1 MTFTE
6 RNKTIS
12 ELLNDFQAMHD
23 KYTSSTRIMTDD
35 EWTEY
40 VNAMTARV
48 NGFKRT
54 NLYNIASALWMAFLD
69 DTEYVQKE
77 LRKIHD

>member
-12 ELLNDFQAMHD
+12 ELLNDFQAMHE
-23 KYTSSTRIMTDD
+23 KYTSSTKIMTEE

-40 VNAMTARV
+40 INTMTARV
-48 NGFKRT
+48 DGFKRT

-77 LRKIHD
+77 LKKIHD

>member
-12 ELLNDFQAMHD
+12 ELLNDFQAMHE
-23 KYTSSTRIMTDD
+23 KYTSSTKIMTEE

-40 VNAMTARV
+40 VSTMTARV
-48 NGFKRT
+48 DGFKRT

-77 LRKIHD
+77 LKKIHD